1 MYIVEEK
8 EKQEK
13 KEKDINQN
21 KKDRS
26 IWQSFK
32 KYIDDLITQIINA
45 IAQAILYTF
54 FTIVFLGFFIHMYAC
69 FAEEEWSFLILS
81 IIFLPIGFF
90 IGGFHGIGYF
100 LGYYHH

>member
-1 MYIVEEK
+1 MDNINISTY
-8 EKQEK
+8 K
-13 KEKDINQN
+13 KFKNFINN
-21 KKDRS
+21 L
-26 IWQSFK
+26 FE
-32 KYIDDLITQIINA
+32 QIIYV
-45 IAQAILYTF
+45 IGM
-54 FTIVFLGFFIHMYAC
+54 TIMWAMFVPIFLGFFVHIYAC